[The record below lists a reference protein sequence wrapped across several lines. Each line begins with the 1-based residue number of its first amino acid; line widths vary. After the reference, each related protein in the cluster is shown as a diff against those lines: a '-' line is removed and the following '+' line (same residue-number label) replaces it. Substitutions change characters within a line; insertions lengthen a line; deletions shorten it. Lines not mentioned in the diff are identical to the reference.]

1 MRTRN
6 LKDGRQGVHVGLAQ
20 APHTWRGINLAR
32 GDRKASKRHKSS
44 SFSRPIFK
52 TWKPTKKVLRVIKES
67 ARNDMVMEKSEY
79 GTNSKSVEP

>member
-52 TWKPTKKVLRVIKES
+52 TWKPTKKVLRVIWFYRKYTFVKLE
-67 ARNDMVMEKSEY
+67 
-79 GTNSKSVEP
+79 